1 MTRFYTLIMIALF
14 INLSMSSQTCCSG
27 GIPLSNSIGLP
38 VSGKGTFLL
47 GLNYDYNYLNT
58 LKSGKDVL
66 DDSARERTTNSLL
79 FNLGY
84 TISIDFSVEALFTYV
99 KQERV
104 ITQFGNVNTDG
115 SSGIGD
121 GVILFKYNFNQ
132 LFKKNNLLR
141 IGLGSKIPIGATD
154 KTSDQGILLNPDL
167 QPGSGAWDLIG
178 WSFYSQTF
186 SFRPSGTFSA
196 TAVYRY
202 TGTNNNFLNG
212 NSTYRFGSEFQ
223 MFINYT
229 DQFLVGKALMNP
241 GLSVQYRNAD
251 QDEIGGSL
259 LDNTGG
265 EWVNLIP
272 SINIEIIEDLNFL
285 LKFQIPIYSYVD
297 GTQLTPTY
305 RITTGLFYTID
316 RKNDKLFN

>member
-1 MTRFYTLIMIALF
+1 MTRFYTLTMIALF

>member
-1 MTRFYTLIMIALF
+1 MITLF

-84 TISIDFSVEALFTYV
+84 TISSDFSVEALFTYV